1 METQYFKS
9 YSHALGRDMECKVY
23 GHAGRPVLF
32 IPCQDGRFFDFENFR
47 MADVWAPWIE
57 SGQVMVFSIDTID
70 LETWSDKS
78 GDAYGR
84 IRRYEAWIRYIVDE
98 VAPGIRAM
106 AKERNGWTDEPGIT
120 TFGCSLGA
128 THAANLFFRFPDV
141 FTGMLALSGIY
152 TAEYGFGS
160 YMDEVVYQNSPVH
173 FLANMPADHPYVEKY
188 NRNQGIICVGQGPW
202 EIPETSFRLKEIF
215 AQKGITTWVDVWGT
229 DVLHDWEWWY
239 KQVAYFVP
247 KLLGE

>member
-1 METQYFKS
+1 MPTYYTTWHSPSLDREMEI
-9 YSHALGRDMECKVY
+9 KVY

-47 MADVWAPWIE
+47 MTDAWSPWIE

-70 LETWSDKS
+70 LETWSDKG
-78 GDAYGR
+78 GDPYWRA
-84 IRRYEAWIRYIVDE
+84 RRYEAWIRYITDE
-98 VAPGIRAM
+98 VAPFIRGM
-106 AKERNGWTDEPGIT
+106 TRERNGWEGEPGIT

-128 THAANLFFRFPDV
+128 THAANLFFRFPDI

-173 FLANMPADHPYVEKY
+173 FLENLPADHPYVEKY

-202 EIPETSFRLKEIF
+202 EVPETTIRLKDIF
-215 AQKGITTWVDVWGT
+215 ARKGINTWVDIWGY
-229 DVLHDWEWWY
+229 DVLHDWDWWY

-247 KLLGE
+247 RMLG